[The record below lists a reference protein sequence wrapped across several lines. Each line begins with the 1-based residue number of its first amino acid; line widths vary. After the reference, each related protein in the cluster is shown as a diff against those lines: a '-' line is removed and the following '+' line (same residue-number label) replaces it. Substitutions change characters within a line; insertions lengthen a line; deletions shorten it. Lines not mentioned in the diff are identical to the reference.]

1 MTAKIDI
8 TSTNIGNALSTA
20 ALLLKEGISK
30 VLENDLPLV
39 KDGIT
44 PEGKTFH
51 WFFRNPYQYL
61 CKKHAFPPFLNFS
74 GKKNV
79 TPLIKIVL
87 NGKEW

>member
-1 MTAKIDI
+1 MCDKISLAQTHNRVDNLHWG
-8 TSTNIGNALSTA
+8 S
-20 ALLLKEGISK
+20 LLLKEGIRK

-61 CKKHAFPPFLNFS
+61 CKKPAFPPFLNFS
-74 GKKNV
+74 GKKN
-79 TPLIKIVL
+79 TAKNKISYL
-87 NGKEW
+87 